1 MGSELTDVVSD
12 TVVGEVE
19 VREIVTGVITSPNET
34 CDVVAAVV
42 VSAAVVIVVVVIV
55 VIAAAVAVVAAAVV
69 AAALVPDIVVGVAK
83 FTGTGKTGSS
93 CNDIAEH
100 GLLGTDVGD

>member
-19 VREIVTGVITSPNET
+19 VREIVTGGITSLNET

-42 VSAAVVIVVVVIV
+42 VSAAVVVVVGAV
-55 VIAAAVAVVAAAVV
+55 VIAAAVGAVAAAVV